1 MKSAKE
7 TIKVIRAELQA
18 IKRAIAAIEF
28 QLRQL
33 ESERRTPATPPRAE
47 QQPVQPVK
55 RPPGVE
61 VWTPFRLKVRQS
73 NR

>member
-33 ESERRTPATPPRAE
+33 ESESRTAAAPPGAE

-61 VWTPFRLKVRQS
+61 ARTPFRRKVRRS

>member
-1 MKSAKE
+1 VKSAKE
-7 TIKVIRAELQA
+7 TIKVIRGELQA

-28 QLRQL
+28 RLRQL
-33 ESERRTPATPPRAE
+33 ESGSQAPAAPPRSE
-47 QQPVQPVK
+47 QQPVK

-61 VWTPFRLKVRQS
+61 GRSPFRLKVRRS

>member
-1 MKSAKE
+1 MKA
-7 TIKVIRAELQA
+7 IRAELQG

-33 ESERRTPATPPRAE
+33 ESESRAPAAPPRSE
-47 QQPVQPVK
+47 QQPVK

-61 VWTPFRLKVRQS
+61 GRAPFRLKVRRS